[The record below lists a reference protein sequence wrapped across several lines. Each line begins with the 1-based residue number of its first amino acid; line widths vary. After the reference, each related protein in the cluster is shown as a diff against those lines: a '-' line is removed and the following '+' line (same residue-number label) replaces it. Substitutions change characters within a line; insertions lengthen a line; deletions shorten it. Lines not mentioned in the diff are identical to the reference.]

1 MCGITGAFRLDAN
14 PAPALPEH
22 VLRAMTEVM
31 DYRGPDDAGHVSEAG
46 VSLGARR
53 LSIIDVEGGHQPFA
67 NESGR
72 IWAAQN
78 GEIYNHDLLRE
89 DLRSRGHV
97 LRSRCDTEVLP
108 HLFEDHG
115 PQLAERLRGMFAVA
129 VWDTDAR
136 RGVLIRDRL
145 GIKPLYYAI
154 TGDKVVFGSELKCV
168 LASGLVS
175 AELDPEA
182 ISAYLML
189 GYVPGAMTP
198 LRDVRKLLPGERLI
212 VEDGRV
218 RLERWWTYPVPDA
231 DPTPRSDADWAE
243 IVLDKLDESVK
254 MRLMS
259 DVPLGAMLSGGL
271 DSSLIVA
278 LMARHMTEPLETFAV
293 GFAGEDSELPDA
305 QRAATALGANH
316 HELEVALRS
325 EPDYLSRLIWH
336 LDEPVSDLS
345 SVGFLALCEMA
356 ASHVTVA
363 LSGQGADELFGG
375 YLKHRVASLAEYW
388 HRVPGAVR
396 AGAASVLRRGPG
408 RAGRLAE
415 ALQAGDPATRLLA
428 SSASVHADL
437 RGELFGGALAEHA
450 GAAERVVRDTL
461 MGAPGAAP
469 LEAALYLDARLG
481 LADGLLTYFDRTSM
495 ACSVEVRVPFLDHEL
510 VELCARIPSSH
521 KVHRLQTKHV
531 LREASRGLIPDFVLD
546 KKKEGFFGNSV
557 GSWVGAAGGA
567 LVDRVLLGP
576 DPAYA
581 AVIDPSAVRRA
592 VAEWRAGRTGNE
604 KLLLALLMLELWLSE
619 FLPLAMTPVHE
630 RAAAA

>member
-1 MCGITGAFRLDAN
+1 
-14 PAPALPEH
+14 
-22 VLRAMTEVM
+22 V
-31 DYRGPDDAGHVSEAG
+31 
-46 VSLGARR
+46 
-53 LSIIDVEGGHQPFA
+53 
-67 NESGR
+67 
-72 IWAAQN
+72 
-78 GEIYNHDLLRE
+78 
-89 DLRSRGHV
+89 
-97 LRSRCDTEVLP
+97 
-108 HLFEDHG
+108 
-115 PQLAERLRGMFAVA
+115 
-129 VWDTDAR
+129 
-136 RGVLIRDRL
+136 
-145 GIKPLYYAI
+145 
-154 TGDKVVFGSELKCV
+154 
-168 LASGLVS
+168 
-175 AELDPEA
+175 
-182 ISAYLML
+182 
-189 GYVPGAMTP
+189 
-198 LRDVRKLLPGERLI
+198 
-212 VEDGRV
+212 
-218 RLERWWTYPVPDA
+218 
-231 DPTPRSDADWAE
+231 
-243 IVLDKLDESVK
+243 
-254 MRLMS
+254 
-259 DVPLGAMLSGGL
+259 
-271 DSSLIVA
+271 
-278 LMARHMTEPLETFAV
+278 ETFTA

-316 HELEVALRS
+316 HELEAALRS

-428 SSASVHADL
+428 SSAYVHADL